1 MSKSRYI
8 GGRNNDKRH
17 ERHGPEV
24 TPERLLKLESFLP
37 SEELKICL
45 QITAHDKHLHV
56 TETGA
61 IFTDM
66 SLLMSGAMFAAGKCS
81 RQHATRAADGS
92 TNGLSLATR
101 VDRRVWHNSRR
112 LAYLNMRSG
121 IQHECAEFHITGCK
135 QVMVFPQLHKP
146 TASAKGSGI

>member
-1 MSKSRYI
+1 MLNGHVQVYI
-8 GGRNNDKRH
+8 GGRNNDQRH

-66 SLLMSGAMFAAGKCS
+66 SLLMSGAMFAARKCS
-81 RQHATRAADGS
+81 RQHTTQEAKGEQMGRPLQLVLTDVFG
-92 TNGLSLATR
+92 T
-101 VDRRVWHNSRR
+101 
-112 LAYLNMRSG
+112 
-121 IQHECAEFHITGCK
+121 FHIALR
-135 QVMVFPQLHKP
+135 M
-146 TASAKGSGI
+146 